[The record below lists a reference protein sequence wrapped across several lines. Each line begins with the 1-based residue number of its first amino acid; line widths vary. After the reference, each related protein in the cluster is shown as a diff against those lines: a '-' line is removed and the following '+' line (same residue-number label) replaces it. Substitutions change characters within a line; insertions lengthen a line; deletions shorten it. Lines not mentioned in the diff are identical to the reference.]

1 METPPPN
8 SPGFGLTSPKLVLGP
23 ARAAKISNQALGD
36 SPSTLRGWWELL
48 SMWVGPPI
56 VSACVAE
63 ALKRGEPEGHGLA
76 CQNTSR
82 ATASSFESLLPGEL
96 VPSWPRGHRPPV
108 FVRTVTSNPGY
119 RAPPPPPPR
128 QTYHRLSHSERLIL
142 TEICRFRSVRRRRQH
157 HCSGMEVS

>member
-1 METPPPN
+1 METPPN

-36 SPSTLRGWWELL
+36 SPSTLRVWWELL

-108 FVRTVTSNPGY
+108 FVRTVTSNPGH
-119 RAPPPPPPR
+119 RGPPTNLP
-128 QTYHRLSHSERLIL
+128 QLSHSERLIL
-142 TEICRFRSVRRRRQH
+142 MEICQFRSVRRRHQH
-157 HCSGMEVS
+157 HCLGMEVS